1 MDIIRFENLPVPV
14 FESWKIDSTAR
25 MNRHWERVSADAG
38 DVKSLTVLIK
48 PCAPY
53 EPTSE
58 GLELSS
64 FYVVSNELHS
74 LAGKAALNLP
84 VKPLLAGYGIGRYG
98 RSGVISIPGV
108 GTRFAAAVIAS
119 DDEPDPRW
127 VWHDN
132 APLADECAACNL
144 CVDNCPNRALM
155 GDGRVD
161 IDRCLRAQAQFQEP
175 RMPDSSRD
183 MLGASLWGC
192 DICQQECPR
201 NRGVEAVKMPEE
213 LEKELELK
221 KLLMGDV
228 EGLGKWLGSNYAR
241 PARMQARA
249 CLVAANMGRNDL
261 ISEITALLC
270 SPVEAVKDCAKW
282 ALNKLQSGG
291 K

>member
-38 DVKSLTVLIK
+38 DVKSITVLIK
-48 PCAPY
+48 PCPPY

-64 FYVVSNELHS
+64 FYVISNELHS
-74 LAGKAALNLP
+74 LAGKAVLNLP

-119 DDEPDPRW
+119 DDEPDPKW
-127 VWHDN
+127 VWHEN
-132 APLADECAACNL
+132 APLAEECAACNL
-144 CVDNCPNRALM
+144 CMENCPNHALM

-161 IDRCLRAQAQFQEP
+161 VDRCLRAQAQFQEP

-201 NRGVEAVKMPEE
+201 NKGIYAVKMPEDIE
-213 LEKELELK
+213 QALELK

-228 EGLGKWLGSNYAR
+228 AGLGKWLGSNYAR

-249 CLVAANMGRNDL
+249 CLVAANTGRKDL
-261 ISEITALLC
+261 INEITALLC
-270 SPVEAVKDCAKW
+270 NPIEAVRDCAEW
-282 ALNKLQSGG
+282 AINKLQSGG